1 MKDIVTVCLFCVAS
15 AMFAAPPSWPEPT
28 RESKPWVYNWWM
40 GCAVDEKGL
49 EAQCAALA
57 EKGFGGFH
65 VIPIY
70 GAKGYESQYRAYLS
84 DGWMKAFADAV
95 RIAAAHGLDVDMTTG
110 CGWCFGGPQIS
121 ATNGCWR
128 LRKRADGSAPYI
140 EPVLTRQ
147 QVKRAG
153 LGGQGPMMD
162 PFSTAAMDEFL
173 KPFTAAFG
181 KPGAVR
187 PIRMYH
193 DSFEYYDAGWTPQF
207 LERFKAKR
215 GYDLSAHWNAF
226 AGGKGDPNL
235 VARLKCDYRE
245 TLSDLMIEDVFPK
258 WVEWCH
264 ARGIQTRN
272 EAHGSPANWL
282 DFYALS
288 DCPET
293 EMFGRDNRDVLISK
307 FASSA
312 AHVSGLP
319 HVSAEACTWLNEHFC
334 ETPLDYKRMLD
345 LLLVSGVNRIYYHG
359 CCYSPTD
366 VVWPGLCFYASSE
379 TNPRNP
385 LWHDFDAIN
394 AYVTRIQSI
403 MQASV
408 CDNDLLIYWPL
419 HDLWTDASGFE
430 RRMSV
435 HRTEWFDSQP
445 FGRIARTLHEMGCQ
459 FDYVSDRQLKRLR
472 FGARSYR
479 TILVP
484 SVRAMPLATA
494 QALVRLAEEG
504 FEVVFAGDYPE
515 TVPGFF
521 EYEKQTEQLRSLFV
535 DPPKRMVRCDRDDLL
550 KRLRVEPFT
559 RAAGL
564 SAWRRRSGDTTYYFV
579 VNERLSAVEEAVR
592 LASPAK
598 AIWEMD
604 LMTGRVRGARRA
616 DGRAHLS
623 LGPYGSVILAA
634 SAKPDAGDSYVAP
647 PKTRTTLAVGGP
659 WTLKPLCGGPELP
672 PERTMRMLSSWSTGA
687 DGQEEPF
694 CGTMSYRT
702 TFAVDGGEGQAA
714 CLDLGEVC
722 HSARV
727 RLNGRDL
734 GCCFVPPYR
743 FEIPAGMLQREN
755 QLEVEVTNLGANRLR
770 WNDRNGVKWKY
781 FHDTNMVSVKG
792 VWSGGT
798 VPLDAAGWPLR
809 ESGLLG
815 PVSVEMK

>member
-1 MKDIVTVCLFCVAS
+1 MKDSIALFLLCVAS
-15 AMFAAPPSWPEPT
+15 ATFAVPPSWPAAT
-28 RESKPWVYNWWM
+28 RDSKPWVYNWWM
-40 GCAVDEKGL
+40 GSAVDEKGL

-70 GAKGYESQYRAYLS
+70 GAKGYESQYRNYLS
-84 DGWMKAFADAV
+84 DDWMKAFADAV
-95 RIAAAHGLDVDMTTG
+95 RIAAAHGLGVDMTTG
-110 CGWCFGGPQIS
+110 CGWCFGGPQIE

-128 LRKRADGSAPYI
+128 LRKRADGAAPYI

-153 LGGQGPMMD
+153 PGGEGPMMD

-181 KPGAVR
+181 KPGAAR

-193 DSFEYYDAGWTPQF
+193 DSFEYYGAGWTPCF
-207 LERFKAKR
+207 LDRFKAKR
-215 GYDLSAHWNAF
+215 GYDLSEHWDAF
-226 AGGKGDPNL
+226 AGGKGDPGL

-245 TLSDLMIEDVFPK
+245 TLSDLIIEDVFPK
-258 WVEWCH
+258 WVDWCH

-272 EAHGSPANWL
+272 EAHGSLANWL

-312 AHVSGLP
+312 AHVAGLP

-345 LLLVSGVNRIYYHG
+345 RLLLSGVNRIYYHG

-366 VVWPGLCFYASSE
+366 VVWPGWCFYASSE

-385 LWHDFDAIN
+385 LWRDFDTIN

-403 MQASV
+403 MQASG
-408 CDNDLLIYWPL
+408 CDNDLLIYWPI
-419 HDLWTDASGFE
+419 HDLWTEASGFE
-430 RRMSV
+430 RMMTV
-435 HRTEWFDSQP
+435 HRTEWFDAQP
-445 FGRIARTLHEMGCQ
+445 FGRIARTLHEMGVQ
-459 FDYVSDRQLKRLR
+459 FDYVSDRQLRRLR
-472 FGARSYR
+472 FGDRSYR

-484 SVRAMPLATA
+484 PVRAMPLATA
-494 QALVRLAEEG
+494 QALVRLAKEG
-504 FEVVFAGDYPE
+504 FEVVFAGGFPE
-515 TVPGFF
+515 TVPGYF
-521 EYEKQTEQLRSLFV
+521 EYEQQTVQLRSLFA
-535 DPPKRMVRCDRDDLL
+535 DRPKRMMRCECADLL

-559 RAAGL
+559 HAAGL
-564 SAWRRRSGDTTYYFV
+564 SAWRRRSGDTTYYFI
-579 VNERLSAVEEAVR
+579 VNERPSAVEEDFR
-592 LASPAK
+592 LASPAE
-598 AIWEMD
+598 AIWAMD
-604 LMTGRVRGARRA
+604 PMTGRVRGARRS

-623 LGPYGSVILAA
+623 LGPYGSVILAV
-634 SAKPDAGDSYVAP
+634 SAKPEAGDNYVTP
-647 PKTRTTLAVGGP
+647 PPAGTTCALGGP

-672 PERTMRMLSSWSTGA
+672 PERTMRTLSSWSTGA
-687 DGQEEPF
+687 DGKEEPF
-694 CGTMSYRT
+694 CGTMCYRT
-702 TFAVDGGEGQAA
+702 TFSVEGGEGQTA

-727 RLNGRDL
+727 RLNRRDL
-734 GCCFVPPYR
+734 GCCVVPPYR

-755 QLEVEVTNLGANRLR
+755 ALEVEVTNLGANRLR

-781 FHDTNMVSVKG
+781 FHDINMISVKG

-798 VPLDAAGWPLR
+798 VPLDAASWPLR
-809 ESGLLG
+809 DSGLLG